1 MCGYAEAAAVLS
13 IVTTISQYRNQK
25 DVYERNIAADEKT
38 MEFAQSAYLDDLS
51 KIDNETSRAEQA
63 RSLEQLRMRQEL
75 TKNHAYALNSGFG
88 NSLRVVQDISGAH
101 DLAYGEL
108 IFDFERDIMS
118 LHNQEDDAYANMVRT
133 YSNIAP
139 KAPPSLL
146 GSGLALAGYGLDYAR
161 DDAKGINWNRNK
173 NKRLTTSQHK
183 ALRN

>member
-1 MCGYAEAAAVLS
+1 MCGVAEAQLVLGV
-13 IVTTISQYRNQK
+13 VTTVASFRNEK
-25 DVYERNIAADEKT
+25 DTYERNMAADEKT

-108 IFDFERDIMS
+108 IFDFERDIMT

-146 GSGLALAGYGLDYAR
+146 GNGLAIAGHGLDYAR
-161 DDAKGINWNRNK
+161 DPNKGINWNKNK
-173 NKRLTTSQHK
+173 NTKLHPTKELQ
-183 ALRN
+183 

>member
-1 MCGYAEAAAVLS
+1 MCGVAEAQLVLGV
-13 IVTTISQYRNQK
+13 VTTVASYRNQK
-25 DVYERNIAADEKT
+25 DTYDRNMAADEKT

-108 IFDFERDIMS
+108 IFDFERDIMT
-118 LHNQEDDAYANMVRT
+118 LHNQESDAYANMVRT

-146 GSGLALAGYGLDYAR
+146 GNGLAIAGHGLTYAR
-161 DDAKGINWNRNK
+161 DDNKGINWK
-173 NKRLTTSQHK
+173 KKKEYSISS
-183 ALRN
+183 

>member
-1 MCGYAEAAAVLS
+1 MCGVAEATAVLS
-13 IVTTISQYRNQK
+13 IVTTVADYRNQK
-25 DVYERNIAADEKT
+25 DTYERNMAADEKT
-38 MEFAQSAYLDDLS
+38 MEFAQSAYLADLS

-108 IFDFERDIMS
+108 IFDFERDIMT

-146 GSGLALAGYGLDYAR
+146 GSGLALAGHGLTYA
-161 DDAKGINWNRNK
+161 ANPNKGIDWSKKKTYTKPRHH
-173 NKRLTTSQHK
+173 SIG
-183 ALRN
+183 